1 MGDYFFSFGT
11 HIRILRSP
19 IIAHHAIIVG
29 WTGASISSP
38 TLVIDNAKG
47 LGVSL
52 RSLDVVAA
60 GDPIEVVEYPQ
71 SDEHARVI
79 LERARRMVGSTYAV
93 LNWNCEHFCRWCY
106 SGVPQSYQLQ
116 TGMFVG
122 AVALGLVLITSNE

>member
-1 MGDYFFSFGT
+1 MVHYYPLGT

-19 IIAHHAIIVG
+19 LISHHAIIVG
-29 WTGASISSP
+29 WSGASVGSVV
-38 TLVIDNAKG
+38 LVIDNAKG

-52 RSLDVVAA
+52 RTLDEVAA
-60 GDPIEVVEYPQ
+60 GDPVQVVEYPQ

-79 LERARRMVGSTYAV
+79 VERAYRMIDSRYAL

-122 AVALGLVLITSNE
+122 AVALGLVLASSNE